1 MLFYDEVKRLFPD
14 TKGIHLPGFTFLIVS
29 NSTSM
34 TMEKGLYVPFS
45 DEIDLLKSI
54 EMGAI
59 ASLWRKDDPIPSY
72 VPNHFPLF
80 MVDDVYLAYVHLLE
94 NYKQNYN
101 QEKWEIMTKFIF
113 TNESNYQAVDLSLNE
128 SSYELDTTKEKGGE

>member
-1 MLFYDEVKRLFPD
+1 MLFYDDVKKLFPE
-14 TKGIHLPGFTFLIVS
+14 TSGILLPGFTFLVVS

-34 TMEKGLYVPFS
+34 GMEKGLYVPFG
-45 DEIDLLKSI
+45 DELDLFESI
-54 EMGAI
+54 EKGAI
-59 ASLWRKDDPIPSY
+59 ASLWPKNKEVPSF

-80 MVDDVYLAYVHLLE
+80 IVEDVYKAYIDLLQ

-113 TNESNYQAVDLSLNE
+113 NNEPEQNHTMDVLLNESNG
-128 SSYELDTTKEKGGE
+128 KGGE

>member
-14 TKGIHLPGFTFLIVS
+14 TKGINLPGFAFLIVS

-59 ASLWRKDDPIPSY
+59 ASLWSKEAPIPSY

-80 MVDDVYLAYVHLLE
+80 IVDDVYLAYVHLLE
-94 NYKQNYN
+94 IYKQNYN

-113 TNESNYQAVDLSLNE
+113 TNEANDQALDLSLNK
-128 SSYELDTTKEKGGE
+128 SSHELDATRERGGE

>member
-1 MLFYDEVKRLFPD
+1 MLFYDDVKKLFPE
-14 TKGIHLPGFTFLIVS
+14 TSGIHLPGFTFLVVS

-34 TMEKGLYVPFS
+34 GMEKGLYVPFS
-45 DEIDLLKSI
+45 DEINLFEGI
-54 EMGAI
+54 EKGAI
-59 ASLWRKDDPIPSY
+59 ASLWPKNKEVPSF

-80 MVDDVYLAYVHLLE
+80 MVEDVYKAYIDLLE

-113 TNESNYQAVDLSLNE
+113 NSKSEPNQTLDVSSNESDNG
-128 SSYELDTTKEKGGE
+128 KGGE